1 MPILHWIARL
11 YRSIIQGMTP
21 KVSNTRRLHRIK
33 SVAVALGG
41 SLAVPAMVWAGGETS
56 KPIIAAAGFGYQ
68 VGEVSTIT
76 VKIYN
81 PQTGDVLS
89 DESYELNVKEDQGGK
104 GTGPQE
110 RIFAGGVGP
119 GATDLSN
126 FVLRV
131 YDAKTGKFQWE
142 GNLNL
147 TPVESGVGGQL
158 VSTVAPRRAT
168 VIRIAAKTPDTA
180 QPSFLLR
187 ALDSVTGGL
196 VWEDE
201 FSTDGQGRLRME
213 RIANRLIGTDDVPG
227 ELPHTFDFRIR
238 MVDAEGRHVVWED
251 RFAQTEAEEAV
262 PAESVDD
269 AARALPTWPDLST
282 AAERQ
287 SWI

>member
-1 MPILHWIARL
+1 MSILHWIARL
-11 YRSIIQGMTP
+11 YRSIVQGMTP
-21 KVSNTRRLHRIK
+21 KVSNARRLHRIK
-33 SVAVALGG
+33 SVAVALGS
-41 SLAVPAMVWAGGETS
+41 SLAVPALVWAGGEAP
-56 KPIIAAAGFGYQ
+56 KPVIAAAGFGYQ

-81 PQTGDVLS
+81 PQTGEVLS
-89 DESYELNVKEDQGGK
+89 DESYELNVKEDQVGK
-104 GTGPQE
+104 STGPQE

-147 TPVESGVGGQL
+147 TPVDSGNVGQL
-158 VSTVAPRRAT
+158 VSTVTPRRAT
-168 VIRIAAKTPDTA
+168 VTQVATKTSSGA

-187 ALDSVTGGL
+187 ALDPETGGL

-201 FSTDGQGRLRME
+201 FSTDGQGRLRTD
-213 RIANRLIGTDDVPG
+213 RIAYRPVATDDLPA

-251 RFAQTEAEEAV
+251 RFAQTETEEAV
-262 PAESVDD
+262 PAESIGD

-282 AAERQ
+282 EAERQ